1 VNDAAA
7 SLLRSLRVLVL
18 APGGRDSEVL
28 AKSLREAG
36 MDSVECTD
44 IGRLCEDISEGA
56 GALMVTQE
64 ALTPQAQQNLLRCLS
79 QQPQW
84 SALPLI
90 ILSLPRAGVDPLA
103 SFLAAL
109 GPVGTAIVVER
120 PIKPGTLQ
128 SLLRMALF
136 SRERQYQLRG
146 HLAKIEVQQREI
158 TEHRDN
164 LQALVEERTTELRES
179 MRKFQ
184 DAQRLAALGNMA
196 AGIGHDIAN
205 MTLPIRIRLE
215 PLADAM
221 SSPEAREDIAAIGKS
236 LEHLTNLSAGLR
248 LMALDPTRDGVSAAA
263 VDLRKWCEQSEAIF
277 RNGLPRGVMFE
288 CDVGDCTTLPGVQM
302 PSHRLTQAIFNLVQN
317 AGEAIVSSAIPRGA
331 VKLVIRHHD
340 DGKGNLASKQVQFT
354 IVDNGPGIAPEHIDR
369 IFEPYFTTKGRAI
382 ATGMGLAMVRGL
394 VESAGGSVH
403 VESEPGQGTSF
414 RIVLPASGGSSGVVA
429 RSEVASEMQTAVVTV
444 LDARQRALSEAIL
457 KGLRVQVRTVRDGA
471 MQDVPEADVWVTCGA
486 GPSSAESF
494 LRSGA
499 SRRLIFLSRAGASE
513 GLRLAQELENRVQ
526 RVPANPQPA
535 VLRDALITAVRG
547 PVQHPRQAEP

>member
-1 VNDAAA
+1 MNDAAA

-18 APGGRDSEVL
+18 APGGRDSGVL

-56 GALMVTQE
+56 GALIVTQE
-64 ALTPQAQQNLLRCLS
+64 ALTQQAQQNLLRCLS

-146 HLAKIEVQQREI
+146 HLAKIGVQQREI

-248 LMALDPTRDGVSAAA
+248 LMALDPTRDGASAAA
-263 VDLRKWCEQSEAIF
+263 VDLRKWCEQSEAVF
-277 RNGLPRGVMFE
+277 RNGLPRGVTFE
-288 CDVGDCTTLPGVQM
+288 CDVEECTTLPGVQM

-317 AGEAIVSSAIPRGA
+317 AGEAIVSSGTVRGA
-331 VKLVIRHHD
+331 VKLVIRTR
-340 DGKGNLASKQVQFT
+340 DGSEGSQVEFT
-354 IVDNGPGIAPEHIDR
+354 IVDNGPGIAPEHVDR

-382 ATGMGLAMVRGL
+382 ATGMGLGMVRGL
-394 VESAGGSVH
+394 VESAGGRVH
-403 VESEPGQGTSF
+403 VESEQGKGTSF
-414 RIVLPASGGSSGVVA
+414 RIVLPAAGGASNVATSGPVA
-429 RSEVASEMQTAVVTV
+429 TAMQTAVVAV

-457 KGLRVQVRTVRDGA
+457 KGLRVQVRTVREGR
-471 MQDVPEADVWVTCGA
+471 MQDVPEADVWVTCGVGA
-486 GPSSAESF
+486 GSAESF

-499 SRRLIFLSRAGASE
+499 SRRLIYLARAGASE
-513 GLRLAQELENRVQ
+513 GLRLAQELEDRVQ

-547 PVQHPRQAEP
+547 PLPHPRQAEP